1 MHFNTIKNKD
11 WVSMI
16 LSASASSLFNVLVRL
31 KIKLLCAQAV
41 FEDISLQLSQASNDL
56 YK

>member
-1 MHFNTIKNKD
+1 MLGVKSRD

-16 LSASASSLFNVLVRL
+16 LSTSASPLFNTPLQL

-41 FEDISLQLSQASNDL
+41 FEDIIL
-56 YK
+56 